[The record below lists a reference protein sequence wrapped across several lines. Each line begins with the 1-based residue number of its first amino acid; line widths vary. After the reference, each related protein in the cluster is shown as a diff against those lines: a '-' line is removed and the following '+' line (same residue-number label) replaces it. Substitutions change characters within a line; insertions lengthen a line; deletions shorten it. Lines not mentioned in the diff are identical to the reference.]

1 LICTDT
7 HLAGRLLGEVAGR
20 VSSLYGAEET
30 ASDAKQ
36 VAPLGAARQATL
48 PCERFSD
55 LAQGLQRGPSLCWR
69 VADPTK
75 NKQLLARV
83 ERIEELLR
91 SPDVPG
97 QVRQAEALAVS
108 ISQSAPSGIIAD
120 LALQVVA
127 ALGAMNRFPEVAA
140 YMVTLDTA
148 LRRLREALRTS
159 HES

>member
-1 LICTDT
+1 
-7 HLAGRLLGEVAGR
+7 
-20 VSSLYGAEET
+20 
-30 ASDAKQ
+30 
-36 VAPLGAARQATL
+36 
-48 PCERFSD
+48 
-55 LAQGLQRGPSLCWR
+55 